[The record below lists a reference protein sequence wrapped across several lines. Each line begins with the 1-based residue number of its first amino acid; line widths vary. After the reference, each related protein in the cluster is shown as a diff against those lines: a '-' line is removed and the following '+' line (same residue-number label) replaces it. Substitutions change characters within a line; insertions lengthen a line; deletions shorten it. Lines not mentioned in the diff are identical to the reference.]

1 MFGKEKKAED
11 KKKETLEEMFTQL
24 ESVIKTMEQG
34 DISLEE
40 TFDLYHKGMNMLKS
54 CNDKIDKVEK
64 KMLILDDKGEAHEF
78 EN

>member
-1 MFGKEKKAED
+1 MD

-34 DISLEE
+34 DVSLEE

>member
-1 MFGKEKKAED
+1 MD
-11 KKKETLEEMFTQL
+11 KKEETLEEMFTQL
-24 ESVIKTMEQG
+24 ESVIKTMDQG
-34 DISLEE
+34 DVSLEE

-64 KMLILDDKGEAHEF
+64 TMLILDDKGEAHEF

>member
-1 MFGKEKKAED
+1 MD

-34 DISLEE
+34 DVSLEE
-40 TFDLYHKGMNMLKS
+40 TFDLYHKGMNLLKS

-64 KMLILDDKGEAHEF
+64 NMLILDDIGEAHEF

>member
-1 MFGKEKKAED
+1 MD
-11 KKKETLEEMFTQL
+11 KKEETLEEMFTQL
-24 ESVIKTMEQG
+24 KSVIKTMEQG
-34 DISLEE
+34 DVSLEE

-64 KMLILDDKGEAHEF
+64 KMLILDDKGETHEF

>member
-1 MFGKEKKAED
+1 MD
-11 KKKETLEEMFTQL
+11 KKEETLEEMFTQL

-34 DISLEE
+34 DASLEE

>member
-1 MFGKEKKAED
+1 MD

-34 DISLEE
+34 DVSLEE

-64 KMLILDDKGEAHEF
+64 KMLILDDKGEVHEF

>member
-1 MFGKEKKAED
+1 MD
-11 KKKETLEEMFTQL
+11 KKEETLEEMFTQL

-34 DISLEE
+34 NVSLEE

>member
-1 MFGKEKKAED
+1 MD
-11 KKKETLEEMFTQL
+11 KKEETLEEMFTQL

-34 DISLEE
+34 DVSLEE
-40 TFDLYHKGMNMLKS
+40 TFDLYHKGLNMLKS

>member
-1 MFGKEKKAED
+1 MD
-11 KKKETLEEMFTQL
+11 KKEETLEEMFTQL

-34 DISLEE
+34 DVSLEE

-64 KMLILDDKGEAHEF
+64 KMLILDNKGEAHEF

>member
-1 MFGKEKKAED
+1 MD
-11 KKKETLEEMFTQL
+11 KKEETLEEMFTQL
-24 ESVIKTMEQG
+24 ESVIKTIEQG
-34 DISLEE
+34 DVSLEE

>member
-1 MFGKEKKAED
+1 MD
-11 KKKETLEEMFTQL
+11 KKEETLEEMFTQL

-34 DISLEE
+34 DVSLEE

-64 KMLILDDKGEAHEF
+64 KMLILDDKGEAHEV

>member
-1 MFGKEKKAED
+1 MD
-11 KKKETLEEMFTQL
+11 KKEETLEEMFTQL

-34 DISLEE
+34 DVSLEE
-40 TFDLYHKGMNMLKS
+40 TFDLYHKGMNMLKL

>member
-1 MFGKEKKAED
+1 MD
-11 KKKETLEEMFTQL
+11 KKEETLEEMFTQL

-34 DISLEE
+34 DVSLEE

-54 CNDKIDKVEK
+54 CNDKTDKVEK

>member
-1 MFGKEKKAED
+1 MD
-11 KKKETLEEMFTQL
+11 KKEETLEEMFTQL

-34 DISLEE
+34 DVSLEE
-40 TFDLYHKGMNMLKS
+40 TLDLYHKGMNMLKS

>member
-1 MFGKEKKAED
+1 MD
-11 KKKETLEEMFTQL
+11 KKEEPLEEMFTQL

-34 DISLEE
+34 DVSLEE

>member
-1 MFGKEKKAED
+1 MD
-11 KKKETLEEMFTQL
+11 KKEETLEEMFTQL

-34 DISLEE
+34 DVSLEE

-64 KMLILDDKGEAHEF
+64 KMLILDDKGETHEF

>member
-1 MFGKEKKAED
+1 MD
-11 KKKETLEEMFTQL
+11 KKEETLEEMFTQL

-34 DISLEE
+34 DVSLEE
-40 TFDLYHKGMNMLKS
+40 TFDLYYKGMNMLKS

>member
-1 MFGKEKKAED
+1 MD
-11 KKKETLEEMFTQL
+11 KKEETLEEMFTQL

-34 DISLEE
+34 DVSLEE

-78 EN
+78 

>member
-1 MFGKEKKAED
+1 MD
-11 KKKETLEEMFTQL
+11 KKEETLEEMFTQL

-34 DISLEE
+34 DVSLEE

-54 CNDKIDKVEK
+54 CNDKIDKVDK

>member
-1 MFGKEKKAED
+1 MD
-11 KKKETLEEMFTQL
+11 KKEETLEEMFTQL

-34 DISLEE
+34 DVSLED

>member
-1 MFGKEKKAED
+1 MD

-24 ESVIKTMEQG
+24 ESVIKTMEQV
-34 DISLEE
+34 DVSLEE

>member
-1 MFGKEKKAED
+1 MD
-11 KKKETLEEMFTQL
+11 KKEETLEEMFTQL

-34 DISLEE
+34 DVSLEE

-64 KMLILDDKGEAHEF
+64 KMLILDDKGDAHEF